1 MIRLLNGN
9 KTKSEIKNTTNNY
22 IYFLQL
28 SFAVVSKLFDLIYSK
43 KNNNVIKVQSQKLL
57 FT

>member
-43 KNNNVIKVQSQKLL
+43 KKKNAIEVQSQKLL

>member
-9 KTKSEIKNTTNNY
+9 KTKSQIKNTTNNY

>member
-9 KTKSEIKNTTNNY
+9 KTKSEIKSTTNNY

>member
-43 KNNNVIKVQSQKLL
+43 KNNHVIKVQSQKLL

>member
-9 KTKSEIKNTTNNY
+9 KTKSEIKNATNNY